1 MANMEVDDA
10 YDDVSVGELFGEDNS
25 DDEVD
30 EVDVLDPIAALVRGA
45 ATGATNSVLERAR
58 MDWLVQNDVKGLSA
72 DELVARLRIELVK
85 GRATID
91 KLEELHQRLNERVEG
106 KIPLPQPE
114 HADARNEAGVVA
126 SSIIELRMQR
136 LVETNLKG
144 VSDDCLTKSFKTVEK
159 LKELHQRLNERV
171 KEEVPLP
178 ELEYKIGRNERGLLV
193 KSIEH
198 LRLQRIKE
206 EQEAA
211 ARPDEEV
218 AAIAAKRK
226 RKAKALPQPELTKKV
241 KVISMPG
248 ARQQALLYLAED
260 EADYHRL
267 AARYE
272 AGDKALKKD
281 VSLAMV
287 ARAEPPEDKPEE
299 VEKAVR
305 QTLLYPVGK
314 LADNMTLE
322 RNRALYEQVEKPSNG
337 DATHIYWAANADA
350 HDEFDAFKF
359 KWSEA
364 SKLAFL
370 GKFVSLTWDE
380 NPDNKDKQYARCKLC
395 ADQMMLGFSTDS
407 HSMHALVVQK
417 VRAAFVEKHYEKLLQ
432 RLAACLKDAPTHQR
446 EAVLEAI
453 EVKIT
458 NQFGT
463 SIAEHLTLN
472 EKRAAYE
479 SSDDTLKKHIV
490 VHRAVGL
497 KLKDFPELLQWA
509 LETISMDAVKLK
521 GRREAYRSTETGS
534 WRDEVRKQVDA
545 WLRQRESIP
554 APKCKLLNGEVCR
567 PLGERAKET
576 AAEAAA
582 EREEAVQEKRK
593 KHAAAR
599 AQIEEDYP
607 HFGKY
612 AFEVFSEQEL
622 AQKEK
627 AAKAVV
633 ARMMRATMEKVR
645 HYAQI
650 RARCRNY
657 LAVECDAFHPQGA
670 EFSDDEGEDARA
682 SAKRARRERALY
694 SAPVREPAPRS
705 PSPVRETCPS
715 KIAAIE
721 EQMDRLAKQ
730 PRRSSMTEHEKA
742 NVQKLIADLER
753 RLPKGHKRKAAD
765 ALDVAGR

>member
-25 DDEVD
+25 DDEGD
-30 EVDVLDPIAALVRGA
+30 EGGVLDPIAAAAAGAVLHVRLGARAAYMNHLVESNLAGETESRL
-45 ATGATNSVLERAR
+45 TRF
-58 MDWLVQNDVKGLSA
+58 LST
-72 DELVARLRIELVK
+72 D
-85 GRATID
+85 D
-91 KLEELHQRLNERVEG
+91 QLEELHLRLNERVEN
-106 KIPLPQPE
+106 KIDVPQP
-114 HADARNEAGVVA
+114 AYRIARD
-126 SSIIELRMQR
+126 RPRR
-136 LVETNLKG
+136 LL
-144 VSDDCLTKSFKTVEK
+144 
-159 LKELHQRLNERV
+159 QA
-171 KEEVPLP
+171 
-178 ELEYKIGRNERGLLV
+178 
-193 KSIEH
+193 IEH
-198 LRLQRIKE
+198 LRLQRIRE
-206 EQEAA
+206 REAE
-211 ARPDEEV
+211 RPDEEV
-218 AAIAAKRK
+218 AAMHAAAAAARK

-241 KVISMPG
+241 KVTAMPG

-260 EADYHRL
+260 DADYHRL
-267 AARYE
+267 AERYE

-287 ARAEPPEDKPEE
+287 ACAEPPEDKPEE
-299 VEKAVR
+299 VEKAIR

-314 LADNMTLE
+314 LADNMTLK

-370 GKFVSLTWDE
+370 AKFVSLTWDE
-380 NPDNKDKQYARCKLC
+380 NPDNKDKQYARCKLG
-395 ADQMMLGFSTDS
+395 ADHMMMGFSTDS

-432 RLAACLKDAPTHQR
+432 RLAACLKDAPTHQL
-446 EAVLEAI
+446 EAVLDAI
-453 EVKIT
+453 QVKIT
-458 NQFGT
+458 NQFGKG
-463 SIAEHLTLN
+463 IAEHLTFN
-472 EKRAAYE
+472 EKLAAYKF
-479 SSDDTLKKHIV
+479 SDDTLKKHTV

-582 EREEAVQEKRK
+582 EREEAAQEKRK

-612 AFEVFSEQEL
+612 AFEVFSKSEL
-622 AQKEK
+622 VQKEK
-627 AAKAVV
+627 ATKVVV
-633 ARMMRATMEKVR
+633 ARMMRAAMDKVR
-645 HYAQI
+645 HYAQQ
-650 RARCRNY
+650 RVTSHKRLVALDAR
-657 LAVECDAFHPQGA
+657 VEKVEHDPSDLDPQGA
-670 EFSDDEGEDARA
+670 EFSDDDDEVSALTISWEARA
-682 SAKRARRERALY
+682 AAKRARRERALY
-694 SAPVREPAPRS
+694 SAPKPLVPVREPAPRS

-715 KIAAIE
+715 KIATIE
-721 EQMDRLAKQ
+721 EQMDRYAKQ
-730 PRRSSMTEHEKA
+730 PRLSSMTEHEKA
-742 NVQKLIADLER
+742 NVQNAIAGLKR
-753 RLPKGHKRKAAD
+753 RLPKDHKRKAAD